1 VATPKSQNF
10 VDEGGTVMISPD
22 SDSPRRTLV
31 TVPEVAAM
39 LGCGRTLVYDLIG
52 SRELPVVKVGRLT
65 RVPVAA
71 VDAFV
76 SRHLTTTVSS
86 PMDLPHRPLRTRS
99 RRSSAVMAAGV
110 AQVRLFDDALDR

>member
-1 VATPKSQNF
+1 MMMSSDT
-10 VDEGGTVMISPD
+10 D
-22 SDSPRRTLV
+22 SRRRTLL
-31 TVPEVAAM
+31 TVLEVAGM

-76 SRHLTTTVSS
+76 SRHLTNTVSS
-86 PMDLPHRPLRTRS
+86 PIGLPHQPLGTS
-99 RRSSAVMAAGV
+99 SKRSSAVMAAGV
-110 AQVRLFDDALDR
+110 AQVRLFDDASDR

>member
-1 VATPKSQNF
+1 
-10 VDEGGTVMISPD
+10 MLSPN
-22 SDSPRRTLV
+22 SDSPRRTLL

-52 SRELPVVKVGRLT
+52 ARELPVVKVGRLT

-76 SRHLTTTVSS
+76 SRHLTNTLAS
-86 PMDLPHRPLRTRS
+86 PMGVPRQPLRTRS
-99 RRSSAVMAAGV
+99 RRWSGVMAASV
-110 AQVRLFDDALDR
+110 AQVRLFDDASDR

>member
-1 VATPKSQNF
+1 MLS
-10 VDEGGTVMISPD
+10 SD
-22 SDSPRRTLV
+22 SDSPRRTLL

-76 SRHLTTTVSS
+76 SRHLTSAVSS
-86 PMDLPHRPLRTRS
+86 PVGLPHLPLRARS

-110 AQVRLFDDALDR
+110 AQVRLFDDAPDR